1 MKITFIVYKGQPALQ
16 TLRINTIL
24 KESVRY
30 FWRVIWNNIPV
41 EIRSIKIY
49 EKLEIRNQKMKTV
62 YVDYVKRM

>member
-16 TLRINTIL
+16 ILRINTIL

-30 FWRVIWNNIPV
+30 FWRVIWNNISV
-41 EIRSIKIY
+41 EIRSIEIY

-62 YVDYVKRM
+62 HVDYVKRM

>member
-16 TLRINTIL
+16 SLRINTIL

-30 FWRVIWNNIPV
+30 FWRVIWNNISV

-49 EKLEIRNQKMKTV
+49 KKLEIRNQKMETV
-62 YVDYVKRM
+62 HVDYVKRM

>member
-16 TLRINTIL
+16 SLRINTIL

-30 FWRVIWNNIPV
+30 FWRVIWNNISV

-49 EKLEIRNQKMKTV
+49 KKLEIRNQKMKTV
-62 YVDYVKRM
+62 HVDYVKRM

>member
-16 TLRINTIL
+16 SLRINTIL

-41 EIRSIKIY
+41 EIRSIKTY

-62 YVDYVKRM
+62 HVDYVKRV